1 MMADEIENVVVEP
14 EVVEETP
21 TVEEEQEPESRE
33 SVISK
38 IGSKI
43 KQFVTGEDDTPGD
56 VIPSDFEEAARNAG
70 WSDEDIVDF
79 ASEYSDEELQEMI
92 TALNGED
99 TGIEPDVD
107 SDKVV
112 EPKPKEKQDTNSQ
125 EDDALQKALARIE
138 ALEKAQAK
146 TSEVDEQEAFQG
158 RIQSASQLFDKLGE
172 KEMPILGKTESIP
185 RFPDGRPI
193 PTSPVM
199 KARSEIFNLAE
210 VLYGQGMDFDDAM
223 SISLNAYKGKNLAAD
238 VKREF
243 IKDLKKHETKLGGKR
258 TTHESNNVALSG
270 PDVIREVARRAGKE
284 IL

>member
-1 MMADEIENVVVEP
+1 MAIEAENVAVEP
-14 EVVEETP
+14 EVTPVVEDTP
-21 TVEEEQEPESRE
+21 AEPEAKE
-33 SVISK
+33 SVIAK
-38 IGSKI
+38 IGNKI
-43 KQFVTGEDDTPGD
+43 KEFVTGEKEEVGKEIPDD
-56 VIPSDFEEAARNAG
+56 FAEAAKAAG

-79 ASEYSDEELQEMI
+79 ASEYSDEELKEMI
-92 TALNGED
+92 TALIDED
-99 TGIEPDVD
+99 TGIEPDVS
-107 SDKVV
+107 SDKAV
-112 EPKPKEKQDTNSQ
+112 KPEIKEKQDTNSQ
-125 EDDALQKALARIE
+125 EDDALKKALARIE

-146 TSEVDEQEAFQG
+146 TSEVDEQEAFHG

-172 KEMPILGKTESIP
+172 KEMPVLGKTAEIP

-210 VLYGQGMDFDDAM
+210 VLYGKGMDFDDAM

-258 TTHESNNVALSG
+258 TTHESTNVALSG
-270 PDVIREVARRAGKE
+270 PEVIREVARRAGKE